1 MLLTLKRKG
10 IILYIKYTSYSV
22 IGRKNFEALTLT
34 MKESTN
40 EGKHQTTYFN
50 IRNSLLW

>member
-22 IGRKNFEALTLT
+22 IGRKNFEALILT
-34 MKESTN
+34 MKKEST
-40 EGKHQTTYFN
+40 KPL
-50 IRNSLLW
+50 ILI